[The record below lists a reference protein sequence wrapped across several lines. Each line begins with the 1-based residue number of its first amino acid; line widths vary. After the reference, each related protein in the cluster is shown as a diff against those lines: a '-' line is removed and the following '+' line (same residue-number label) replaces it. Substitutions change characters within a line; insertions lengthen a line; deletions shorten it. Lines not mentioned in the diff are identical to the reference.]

1 MPRCD
6 PGTLLSLDG
15 PGLWDVSAS
24 AAPGPADVFTT
35 TLDGSFGPST
45 GDWLLYGG
53 GSSGGGGSGSS
64 GGVEVVGGGGDFV
77 GSDALRT
84 DYGADFGGIGDWSY
98 SASVPTGSVFAFG
111 DSLDDAHHE
120 NNANGKFTYITYDT
134 IHMT

>member
-15 PGLWDVSAS
+15 PGLWDISAS

-53 GSSGGGGSGSS
+53 GSSGG
-64 GGVEVVGGGGDFV
+64 VEVGGDFV
-77 GSDALRT
+77 GSDALRA

-120 NNANGKFTYITYDT
+120 NNANGKFTYHIS
-134 IHMT
+134 HMTPFI

>member
-53 GSSGGGGSGSS
+53 GSSGGGGGSS
-64 GGVEVVGGGGDFV
+64 GGVEVGGDFV
-77 GSDALRT
+77 GSDALRA
-84 DYGADFGGIGDWSY
+84 DYGADFGGIGIGPIQPPCQPVACSHLEILWTT
-98 SASVPTGSVFAFG
+98 PTTRIMPMVS
-111 DSLDDAHHE
+111 SHM
-120 NNANGKFTYITYDT
+120 IYD
-134 IHMT
+134 I